1 LIGRSLLWSLAVA
14 LAVPSAAAAQST
26 TRLVDVRVGGLVSVQ
41 PEGYDGG
48 AGPYLDNSLGGTVPG
63 ASVGITV
70 APKGPALISVELSS
84 TTSLSALQRGRFI
97 VGDGP
102 ADMRPPIEA
111 RHRDTLL
118 SVLGGVRSGVS
129 EVKGGLSFLFGTP
142 QREAWRY
149 DDPGGRIG
157 FTVGFDVRAPIND
170 RIAITP
176 NFRYTYAI
184 RGQDALYFGLGK
196 HIVRAGAGVAIS
208 LRR

>member
-1 LIGRSLLWSLAVA
+1 MIRRGLLWSLAVA
-14 LAVPSAAAAQST
+14 LAVPSAAAAQGT
-26 TRLVDVRVGGLVSVQ
+26 TTLVDLRVGGLVSVQ
-41 PEGYDGG
+41 PEGYDGTG
-48 AGPYLDNSLGGTVPG
+48 GPYLDNSLGGTVPG
-63 ASVGITV
+63 VSIGMTV
-70 APKGPALISVELSS
+70 APGPALISVELST

-118 SVLGGVRSGVS
+118 SVLGGVRSGVT

-142 QREAWRY
+142 QREAFEY

-176 NFRYTYAI
+176 DFRYTYAL
-184 RGQDALYFGLGK
+184 RGGDALYFGLGK